1 MTEQDLIDLGF
12 EKIEID
18 DIFDDNDTGTYHYYI
33 YFLSDDISLVTPCN
47 DEINGEWFVEFNAS
61 TDLQFRSKEKLV
73 LLMDLMKE
81 SLAYKIT
88 NSEKKPLQTRKRLS
102 QKFAEL

>member
-18 DIFDDNDTGTYHYYI
+18 DIFDDNDTGTYYYYI

-73 LLMDLMKE
+73 VLMDIIKE
-81 SLAYKIT
+81 SLTYKT
-88 NSEKKPLQTRKRLS
+88 KKSETKSLQTRK
-102 QKFAEL
+102 